1 MSDSPDPFPSLPDV
15 ARVWIHPAATPLA
28 DETQVA
34 LTDRLEAF
42 VEDWTT
48 HEKNVEGGVAVLH
61 DRFVVLAG
69 ARIDGADPSGC
80 AIDDA
85 TRTVDAAAQA
95 LGIEWVPSL
104 HVLYR
109 TADGDIA
116 AVSRSGFQ
124 ERAEAGAV
132 TTETTVF
139 DPSVTTLG
147 ALRHGDFEQPA
158 GQTWHADAFS
168 LPTPA

>member
-1 MSDSPDPFPSLPDV
+1 MVSSVDPFPSLPDA
-15 ARVWIHPAATPLA
+15 ARIWIHPAATPLA
-28 DETQVA
+28 DDTQSA
-34 LTDRLEAF
+34 LVDRLEAF
-42 VEDWTT
+42 IDDWRS
-48 HEKNVEGGVAVLH
+48 HETNVEGGVAILH

-69 ARIDGADPSGC
+69 ARTDGAYPSGC

-95 LGIEWVPSL
+95 LGIEWVPAL

-109 TADGDIA
+109 TDDGTIA
-116 AVSRSGFQ
+116 AASRAAFE
-124 ERAEAGAV
+124 ERAETGAV
-132 TTETTVF
+132 TTETPVF

-147 ALRHGDFEQPA
+147 ALRHGEFERPA
-158 GQTWHADAFS
+158 GQTWHADAFP